1 MFGVGERAF
10 ANCSSLTDLS
20 VILSLCDRLST
31 EAFLNCSSLTGSLT
45 VSKKFNGMGAFALSG
60 TNLTD
65 VYLDVLDLNL
75 DPNALSGL
83 PATTTVHF
91 LTFTET
97 IARKRFGSILD
108 DTDATLVFLEQGGS
122 QPEDPTPSAEL
133 TKDEINGIDKLCAE
147 SKELGSANETLKA
160 ALLEYKKMGFLDKI
174 ESEKVTE
181 EEIAFIE
188 KTLKKLGLPDDFTKK
203 TVEDFINRLM
213 AYKKTLMKG

>member
-1 MFGVGERAF
+1 MGFLDKIESEKVTEEEMAF
-10 ANCSSLTDLS
+10 IEKTL
-20 VILSLCDRLST
+20 
-31 EAFLNCSSLTGSLT
+31 
-45 VSKKFNGMGAFALSG
+45 KKL
-60 TNLTD
+60 
-65 VYLDVLDLNL
+65 
-75 DPNALSGL
+75 GL
-83 PATTTVHF
+83 PDD
-91 LTFTET
+91 FTEKT
-97 IARKRFGSILD
+97 VQDFINRLMAYKK
-108 DTDATLVFLEQGGS
+108 TLMV
-122 QPEDPTPSAEL
+122 PAPAVEL

-188 KTLKKLGLPDDFTKK
+188 NTLKKLGLPDDFTKK